1 MQKQSRKK
9 ERMKAVADQNV
20 EATDQVTDL
29 CTVLDGLLVAVAI
42 QSLQGIVL
50 LSCSVSAQTLSV
62 AKVMAVKHVG
72 NDH

>member
-1 MQKQSRKK
+1 MFWF
-9 ERMKAVADQNV
+9 
-20 EATDQVTDL
+20 TDEFYLIL
-29 CTVLDGLLVAVAI
+29 C
-42 QSLQGIVL
+42 SLQGIVL